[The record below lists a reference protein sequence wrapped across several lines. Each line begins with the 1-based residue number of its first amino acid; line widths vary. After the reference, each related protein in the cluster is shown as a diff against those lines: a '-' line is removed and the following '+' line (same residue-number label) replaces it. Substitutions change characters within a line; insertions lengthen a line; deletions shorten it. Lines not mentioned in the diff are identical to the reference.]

1 MDKFRN
7 RIKQVST
14 KEVNKVQTK
23 KVQDKFEKK
32 GLPTKYEKKALQ
44 IDKVK
49 GKVPKE
55 IV

>member
-1 MDKFRN
+1 MDKFRSKIN
-7 RIKQVST
+7 QVVS
-14 KEVNKVQTK
+14 KKVDKVQTK

-32 GLPTKYEKKALQ
+32 VLATKYEKQTLQ
-44 IDKVK
+44 IDVVK